1 MFVSARKLTQFL
13 KPLSEATRDGVDL
26 TVNLDDRGSL
36 GWVAQLIKGLLS
48 RFHSALIK
56 IAGTAIRLSQQAP
69 QLAKLSQMLE
79 ERARAQQSNAE
90 QISAASRTL
99 AETVSSI
106 SASASEASSFSRQVA
121 EAAESAN

>member
-1 MFVSARKLTQFL
+1 MFLSARKLTQYL
-13 KPLSEATRDGVDL
+13 QPLSNATRDGVDL
-26 TVNLDDRGSL
+26 TVKLNERGSL
-36 GWVAQLIKGLLS
+36 SWVGQLIKTLLD
-48 RFHSALIK
+48 RFQTALVK
-56 IAGTAIRLSQQAP
+56 IARTAIHLSQQAP
-69 QLAKLSQMLE
+69 QLANLSQMLE